1 MNKTSINKN
10 NVFFSSSEPNLSRF
24 GDSLMKKMA
33 SGRHSLRF
41 SSKKKSLKLEALVPV
56 FEGSAEEKTDER
68 EEEEEEE
75 VEEEYVLP
83 AIPDVPLSGKNRP
96 HVPSVSVWR
105 LRPVTYLQTSQQLPA
120 GKLGPSQQH
129 WDLPSSTGTSPR
141 PVVSL

>member
-68 EEEEEEE
+68 EEEEEE

-96 HVPSVSVWR
+96 HVPSVSVSVSDSDQSR
-105 LRPVTYLQTSQQLPA
+105 ICKHHNSFL
-120 GKLGPSQQH
+120 LGN